1 MRMSNFDRWLTT
13 DTFAEQQQADAERLA
28 DAWYTFAA
36 DRKLPDDCI
45 EDDSPDHAIY
55 VAWEALESA
64 IDARQNAIDA
74 EAEAKMYAEAEAAEE
89 RWEAMMRRSPD

>member
-1 MRMSNFDRWLTT
+1 MTNFDRWLTT
-13 DTFAEQQQADAERLA
+13 DTFAEQQQAVAERLA

-36 DRKLPDDCI
+36 ERGLPDDCI

-55 VAWEALESA
+55 VAWLKLEEA

-74 EAEAKMYAEAEAAEE
+74 EAEAAMLAEAEAAEE
-89 RWEAMMRRSPD
+89 RWEAMMRRFPD